1 MFRAHSSDAIT
12 AEFDAVSQQWY
23 ASGPTWHPGQATEDT
38 MILLLDFLSYLVLSL
53 LVIPGLFEFLRS
65 SGESLVPGG

>member
-1 MFRAHSSDAIT
+1 
-12 AEFDAVSQQWY
+12 
-23 ASGPTWHPGQATEDT
+23 